1 MSDQIT
7 ELDID
12 QIQKR
17 IPHRPPMLLIER
29 VEEIVPDHSA
39 VGVKMVSV
47 GEPYFAGHFPYY
59 PIMPGVLIVE
69 AMAQTAACMVSVTLG
84 GDTDDKLVFFTTIDK
99 VKFRKPVRPGSV
111 LKLHIEKVS
120 AKGPLWK
127 FKGFAT
133 VNDVRTSEA
142 EFGAMIVDPQR

>member
-1 MSDQIT
+1 MMN
-7 ELDID
+7 ID
-12 QIQKR
+12 EILEYL
-17 IPHRPPMLLIER
+17 PHRYPFLLVDR
-29 VEEIVPDHSA
+29 VTEVEKGKSIKGYKNISFNE
-39 VGVKMVSV
+39 S
-47 GEPYFAGHFPYY
+47 FFQGHFPNN

-133 VNDVRTSEA
+133 VDDVRTSEA

>member
-47 GEPYFAGHFPYY
+47 GEPYFAGHFPDY

-84 GDTDDKLVFFTTIDK
+84 GDNDDKLVFFTTIDK
-99 VKFRKPVRPGSV
+99 VKFRKPVLPGDQ
-111 LKLHIEKVS
+111 LRYQMTKIRNRTNI
-120 AKGPLWK
+120 WK
-127 FKGFAT
+127 FEGIAT
-133 VNDVRTSEA
+133 VDGVKVAEA
-142 EFGAMIVDPQR
+142 EISAMLVDH